1 MERFSVSRLIGAPP
15 GYVGYEEGGVLTDA
29 VRRRPYQL
37 ILLDEFEKAHR
48 EVSNL
53 LLQVFDEGRLTDSQG
68 RVVDFRNT
76 VIIMTSN
83 LGSDILG
90 KLKKDNT
97 PSTANDDSSAN
108 EQEKNVTDRSESEE
122 INNELTKKLES
133 LSRSDVATK
142 IVHQH
147 FSPEFVNR
155 LDEVVVFNPLT
166 EEALMK
172 ICQIQLVKVKQLLH
186 EKKIDFHISEAAAK
200 AVTKRGT
207 DLTYGARPLKRF
219 IQNDIMSPLAN
230 LILEVSV
237 SSVFSRL
244 MMNGAISQG
253 TITKNDRVFMS
264 TTGHSLGYVEEL
276 VPDLRGTK
284 ITTIATNS
292 HGGSKGSGNKHIYY
306 FSFHLS
312 YGVIIIF
319 LFAVLD
325 LEISIVRNIH

>member
-1 MERFSVSRLIGAPP
+1 MSEYMERFSVSRLIGAPP

-83 LGSDILG
+83 LGSDVLG
-90 KLKKDNT
+90 KLKKD
-97 PSTANDDSSAN
+97 ADSSTEDALKQTEN
-108 EQEKNVTDRSESEE
+108 DNNSESE
-122 INNELTKKLES
+122 NELTKKLEN

-155 LDEVVVFNPLT
+155 LDEVVVFNALT
-166 EEALMK
+166 DEALMK

-186 EKKIDFHISEAAAK
+186 EKKIDFHISEAASI

-230 LILEVSV
+230 LILEV
-237 SSVFSRL
+237 R
-244 MMNGAISQG
+244 IC
-253 TITKNDRVFMS
+253 
-264 TTGHSLGYVEEL
+264 
-276 VPDLRGTK
+276 
-284 ITTIATNS
+284 
-292 HGGSKGSGNKHIYY
+292 
-306 FSFHLS
+306 
-312 YGVIIIF
+312 IF
-319 LFAVLD
+319 
-325 LEISIVRNIH
+325 

>member
-1 MERFSVSRLIGAPP
+1 MRFSSLQGVGKTELAKAVCSFLFKDQPISSSFLRIDMSEYMERFSVSRLIGAPP

-90 KLKKDNT
+90 KLKKSQD
-97 PSTANDDSSAN
+97 SAN
-108 EQEKNVTDRSESEE
+108 YGENTSIKEDAGEAMIDQNGDVNATEAMKAIDN
-122 INNELTKKLES
+122 I
-133 LSRSDVATK
+133 SRAEVATK

-155 LDEVVVFNPLT
+155 LDEVVVFNSLT
-166 EEALMK
+166 DDALMR
-172 ICQIQLVKVKQLLH
+172 ICHIQLEKVKLLLH
-186 EKKIDFHISEAAAK
+186 EKKIDFHISEDASK

-230 LILEVSV
+230 LILEVS
-237 SSVFSRL
+237 
-244 MMNGAISQG
+244 IQ
-253 TITKNDRVFMS
+253 
-264 TTGHSLGYVEEL
+264 
-276 VPDLRGTK
+276 
-284 ITTIATNS
+284 
-292 HGGSKGSGNKHIYY
+292 
-306 FSFHLS
+306 HL
-312 YGVIIIF
+312 
-319 LFAVLD
+319 
-325 LEISIVRNIH
+325 

>member
-1 MERFSVSRLIGAPP
+1 MSSSFLRIDMSEYMERFSVSRLIGAPP

-83 LGSDILG
+83 LGSDVLG
-90 KLKKDNT
+90 KLKKD
-97 PSTANDDSSAN
+97 SSAVT
-108 EQEKNVTDRSESEE
+108 ESKDEKAQDSESDVSAETE
-122 INNELTKKLES
+122 NELTKKLEN

-166 EEALMK
+166 DEALMK

-186 EKKIDFHISEAAAK
+186 EKKIDFHISETAAM

-230 LILEVSV
+230 LILDVSLNVRV
-237 SSVFSRL
+237 SDSFMVLTITFYF
-244 MMNGAISQG
+244 QG

-264 TTGHSLGYVEEL
+264 TTGHSLSYVEEL
-276 VPDLRGTK
+276 VPDLRATK
-284 ITTIATNS
+284 VTTIAANN
-292 HGGSKGSGNKHIYY
+292 HGGSKSSGKDN
-306 FSFHLS
+306 
-312 YGVIIIF
+312 
-319 LFAVLD
+319 D
-325 LEISIVRNIH
+325 LIS